1 MAFTKCSFES
11 GFLRFSKTGTR
22 LAEQITSKLLA
33 QKPTLGTYLRRS
45 GKGHITYH
53 RSPVFWIRSM
63 DFEPYFKS
71 PVKDRS
77 TDHLKDLF
85 FEDSAQAQNAG
96 AILNSSLF
104 YFWFTVQGNCRNI
117 AGPDIEH
124 FPVSDLASPKL
135 NGLRETFAELM
146 ADFKRHSK
154 RRVYV
159 YEAAGRVEYDEF
171 YPDKSKPIID
181 KIDTVLAAHYGF
193 TAEELDFIINYDSKY
208 RLGRDTEAEE
218 E

>member
-1 MAFTKCSFES
+1 
-11 GFLRFSKTGTR
+11 
-22 LAEQITSKLLA
+22 
-33 QKPTLGTYLRRS
+33 
-45 GKGHITYH
+45 
-53 RSPVFWIRSM
+53 M

-85 FEDSAQAQNAG
+85 FQDPSQAQKAG

-117 AGPDIEH
+117 AGPDIET
-124 FPVSDLASPKL
+124 FPVGDLANPKL
-135 NGLRETFAELM
+135 KGLLETFAVLM
-146 ADFKRHSK
+146 ADLKRHTK

-171 YPDKSKPIID
+171 YPAKSKAIID
-181 KIDTVLAAHYGF
+181 EIDTVLAAHYGF
-193 TAEELDFIINYDSKY
+193 TAEELDFILNYDIKY

-218 E
+218 